1 MKTRLWA
8 LLLAMFVLNS
18 TFAQINYWKKIQAK
32 NKNQNLTAIAT
43 DVNVNTQNIY
53 YLDIESLKR
62 DLKKTNLRGK
72 SSVASEVLLTFP
84 DKSGKFI
91 TYRVSELSTLHP
103 DLAKKFPSVK
113 SYIGIQT
120 TNCGNVIRFS
130 MGSDGFHGMLFKSGA
145 KSQYIDPY
153 AKIDSSYMVYS

>member
-18 TFAQINYWKKIQAK
+18 TFAQINYWKKVQAK

-62 DLKKTNLRGK
+62 DLKKTN
-72 SSVASEVLLTFP
+72 
-84 DKSGKFI
+84 
-91 TYRVSELSTLHP
+91 
-103 DLAKKFPSVK
+103 
-113 SYIGIQT
+113 
-120 TNCGNVIRFS
+120 
-130 MGSDGFHGMLFKSGA
+130 
-145 KSQYIDPY
+145 
-153 AKIDSSYMVYS
+153 